1 MIPGSNGDPE
11 SFKKTIQKH
20 QRNTVWVIL
29 SVVTCS
35 YNLNKL

>member
-20 QRNTVWVIL
+20 QRNTVWVIF
-29 SVVTCS
+29 SVFTCA
-35 YNLNKL
+35 